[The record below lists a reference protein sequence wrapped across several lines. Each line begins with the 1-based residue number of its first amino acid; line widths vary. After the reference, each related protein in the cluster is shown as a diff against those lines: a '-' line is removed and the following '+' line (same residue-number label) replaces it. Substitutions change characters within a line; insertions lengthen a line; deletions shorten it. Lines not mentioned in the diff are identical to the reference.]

1 MAILWGAYALVD
13 GLGFMWLGFGTLLR
27 GPAKVLSI
35 VMGLLGM
42 VAGLLAILRPIDSA
56 VALTWVLGIWLI
68 ARGVVEMVASFTGH
82 PDVSRWTLLLGGLL
96 AVLAGI
102 LFVSYPGEVALSMM
116 LWLGVLVLG
125 FGIFGLVSYV
135 MAGKELRQS

>member
-1 MAILWGAYALVD
+1 
-13 GLGFMWLGFGTLLR
+13 MWLGFGTLLR

-82 PDVSRWTLLLGGLL
+82 PDVSRWTLLLGGLF